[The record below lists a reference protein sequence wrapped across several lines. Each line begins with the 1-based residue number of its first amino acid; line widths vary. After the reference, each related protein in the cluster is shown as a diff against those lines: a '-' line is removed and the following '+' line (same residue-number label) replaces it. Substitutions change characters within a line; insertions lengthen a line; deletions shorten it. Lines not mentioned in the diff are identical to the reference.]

1 LASGADPVRAAATRT
16 LYVQIR
22 NAFAAAM
29 VVTVYMAVTAWPYN
43 PPALVLAWTGVQ
55 LATQVLRLG
64 LVIAYRRADPPDE
77 ALPGWA
83 RLVTGYMALAGAV
96 WGSTAFLFIHTDQPI
111 TLALTLCG
119 LYGIAGGSVPG
130 NAYNPAGLYAFVG
143 LIFACVFAK
152 LAMQPT
158 AGHIALG
165 VASLGFALILFG
177 FCRVQAASV
186 RESLRIRFENL
197 ELLEQLRARTAE
209 AEDARRKAEQ
219 ASLAKSQFLAAASHD
234 LRQPL
239 YALSLF
245 ASSLEGLKLSREG
258 RTVVSRIQANIDAL
272 EGLFSGLLDIS
283 RLQAGVVTPAF
294 EPVGVDALFG
304 QLEPVF
310 QPMAAEKGLRLQFQG
325 ADLWVRS
332 DPVLL
337 EQILVNL
344 VSNALRY
351 TAEGAVTVAAERLEG
366 DQVRLAVSDTGVGI
380 AAGDLAR
387 IFEDFV
393 QLANPERDRRK
404 GMGLGLAI
412 CQRAAA
418 LLGGEI
424 EVASEPGRGSRF
436 ALRQPLAAAPR
447 TRAAVS
453 LAAGEDPLGGLSLLF
468 IDDEQE
474 IRDALVRLVGQW
486 GVAVDLAG
494 DAAEALAMVDRGR
507 RYDAIL
513 CDYRLAGGL
522 DGLGL
527 IAELLARH
535 RGAEP
540 KAWLVTGD
548 LDQDLMARAQAA
560 GTPLLH
566 KPLKAAQLRALLSH
580 AASVGAR
587 GAPSPRASAPS
598 RRSKAAS

>member
-1 LASGADPVRAAATRT
+1 MTEPYADSVRAAAIRT

-29 VVTVYMAVTAWPYN
+29 VVTIYMAATAWPYN
-43 PPALVLAWTGVQ
+43 PPSVVLGWAGVQ
-55 LATQVLRLG
+55 VSTQLLRLG
-64 LVIAYRRADPPDE
+64 LVMAYRRADPPDE
-77 ALPGWA
+77 ALAGWA
-83 RLVTGYMALAGAV
+83 RLITAYMALAGAV
-96 WGSTAFLFIHTDQPI
+96 WGSTAFLFIHPDEPI

-119 LYGIAGGSVPG
+119 LYGITGGSVPG

-165 VASLGFALILFG
+165 VASAGFALILFG
-177 FCRVQAASV
+177 FCRVQAVTIA
-186 RESLRIRFENL
+186 ESLRVRFENL

-245 ASSLEGLKLSREG
+245 SSSLEGMKLSSKG
-258 RTVVSRIQANIDAL
+258 RAVVSRIQANIDAL
-272 EGLFSGLLDIS
+272 EDLFSGLLDIS
-283 RLQAGVVTPAF
+283 RLQAGVITPSR
-294 EPVGVDALFG
+294 EPMSVAALFAR
-304 QLEPVF
+304 LEPMF
-310 QPMAAEKGLRLQFQG
+310 QPMAAEKGLRLSFQP
-325 ADLWVRS
+325 ADLWVES
-332 DPVLL
+332 DSVLL

-344 VSNALRY
+344 IGNALRY
-351 TAEGAVTVAAERLEG
+351 TVEGGVSVSASPAGGNQARLE
-366 DQVRLAVSDTGVGI
+366 VADTGVGV
-380 AAGDLAR
+380 AADDLTR
-387 IFEDFV
+387 IFDDFV

-412 CQRAAA
+412 CQRATA

-424 EVASEPGRGSRF
+424 EVSSEPGKGSRF
-436 ALRQPLAAAPR
+436 ALAQPLAGRPILAAPGPG
-447 TRAAVS
+447 AS
-453 LAAGEDPLGGLSLLF
+453 NDPLAGLSLLF
-468 IDDEQE
+468 VDDEPD
-474 IRDALVRLVGQW
+474 IREGLARLVGQW
-486 GVAVDLAG
+486 GVAVDAVP
-494 DAAEALAMVDRGR
+494 DAASALALVESGR
-507 RYDAIL
+507 HYHAIL
-513 CDYRLAGGL
+513 CDHRLAGDM
-522 DGLGL
+522 DGLTL
-527 IAELLARH
+527 VAELVRRH
-535 RGAEP
+535 PGSAP

-548 LDQDLMARAQAA
+548 LDPGLMSRAQAA

-580 AASVGAR
+580 AASCAGLALIL
-587 GAPSPRASAPS
+587 
-598 RRSKAAS
+598 